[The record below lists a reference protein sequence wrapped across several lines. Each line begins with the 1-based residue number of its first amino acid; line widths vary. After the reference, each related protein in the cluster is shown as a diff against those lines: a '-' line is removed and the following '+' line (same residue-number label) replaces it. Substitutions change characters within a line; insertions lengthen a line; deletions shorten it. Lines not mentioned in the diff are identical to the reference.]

1 MSGALY
7 LGGVMTVNRYKHESN
22 LLRISAKVMED
33 RQCIGHSALIIQ
45 IIFPSDT
52 LGDYSIEAYIK

>member
-1 MSGALY
+1 MSLRLQSFLY
-7 LGGVMTVNRYKHESN
+7 GRYKHESD
-22 LLRISAKVMED
+22 LLRMSAKVMED